1 MKEQQHWLQNWR
13 AGGAQ
18 GANSCAMPSANAK
31 GNGKRLSWWCLW
43 RDRSE
48 ELCRLLQV
56 SIWCTL
62 EYLINALCVY
72 YFFLEKSSP
81 LRLLAKYW
89 TVLQYYWSP
98 VRLIFFLK
106 NTLPFTLIPYCT
118 FIRYS
123 RLLTFLKVLTF
134 KLASRKFRPTFSM
147 PQLLDSSDWNLICK
161 SLTDSYFSFIL
172 FLECITPSIYAIWYS
187 EKI

>member
-1 MKEQQHWLQNWR
+1 
-13 AGGAQ
+13 
-18 GANSCAMPSANAK
+18 MPSANAK

-56 SIWCTL
+56 SIWCTIHL
-62 EYLINALCVY
+62 LTIEYLINALCVC
-72 YFFLEKSSP
+72 YFFPEKSSP
-81 LRLLAKYW
+81 LRLLTKCW
-89 TVLQYYWSP
+89 TVLQYYSSP
-98 VRLIFFLK
+98 VHLLCFGKIPC
-106 NTLPFTLIPYCT
+106 PFHLFLIPYCT

-147 PQLLDSSDWNLICK
+147 PQLLDSSDCNLICK
-161 SLTDSYFSFIL
+161 SLTDSYFPLIL
-172 FLECITPSIYAIWYS
+172 FLECITPSICAIWYS
-187 EKI
+187 EKT